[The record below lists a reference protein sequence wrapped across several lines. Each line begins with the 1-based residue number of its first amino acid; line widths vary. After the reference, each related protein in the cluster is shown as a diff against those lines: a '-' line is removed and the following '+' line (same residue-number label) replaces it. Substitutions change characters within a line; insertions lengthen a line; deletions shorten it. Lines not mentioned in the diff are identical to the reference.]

1 MSSRAD
7 VADSPVAQEKGGGF
21 YATAPG
27 GASDLIVRGDI
38 AVRQGEL
45 AAFGPGRRVRFSDGA
60 EDEFDRVVFA
70 TGYTGFKE
78 TVAETLGPHAAEQL
92 GSVWGLDA
100 EGEVNGIAR
109 FAGIPRAFLAVGN
122 FMTSRTLSKCIALQ
136 IVAQRDGNWGEPCE
150 CLAAGSADCRPGAPR
165 RVECQRQPISHV
177 PEEGNRDY
185 AEPFSHGQAEQRV
198 PSPKPAGQAGSWPPP
213 G

>member
-1 MSSRAD
+1 M
-7 VADSPVAQEKGGGF
+7 AQEKGGGF

-60 EDEFDRVVFA
+60 EGEFDRVVFA
-70 TGYTGFKE
+70 TGYAGFKE

-136 IVAQRDGNWGEPCE
+136 IVAQRDGNWGEPCG
-150 CLAAGSADCRPGAPR
+150 CLAAGGADCRPGAPR
-165 RVECQRQPISHV
+165 RVERSAASAAADMPRPSRRKQRLCRAIQSRSGRA
-177 PEEGNRDY
+177 EG
-185 AEPFSHGQAEQRV
+185 AKA
-198 PSPKPAGQAGSWPPP
+198 QAGWSGWVLAPP